1 MSPDRSGA
9 LALGRRVSY
18 EGAVSRPARR
28 PSPTLY
34 LVLGA
39 MWAVLA
45 AGGLGTSGD
54 AVVTVVF
61 VLLAV
66 ANLGVGAW
74 LLRKQRQ
81 AGAAGR

>member
-1 MSPDRSGA
+1 M
-9 LALGRRVSY
+9 
-18 EGAVSRPARR
+18 SRPARSPR
-28 PSPTLY
+28 PTLY

-45 AGGLGTSGD
+45 AGGWGLSGET
-54 AVVTVVF
+54 ALRVLF
-61 VLLAV
+61 ALLAAV
-66 ANLGVGAW
+66 NLGMGAW